1 VTVVG
6 GTSYP
11 VSIASGGQV
20 VVSWDPQ

>member
-1 VTVVG
+1 VTVSG

>member
-1 VTVVG
+1 VPVVG

-20 VVSWDPQ
+20 NISWNPQ